1 MLFAVAT
8 AAGGQAFSK
17 LVSAAF
23 PCSGTIS
30 EVLLLYL
37 LLIGGR
43 SPACFRACP
52 ATRTVV
58 DCTSRSLNGTASLA
72 ANPEFR
78 RYPASCGER
87 LMTHVAAQLRR
98 PRWNIQS
105 MCPCTIRGRRG
116 PLGSAW
122 PEMGD
127 DGCNT
132 TSVVVAWRPDTCRI
146 TGFSEQ

>member
-52 ATRTVV
+52 AYAN
-58 DCTSRSLNGTASLA
+58 SRGLYI
-72 ANPEFR
+72 EI
-78 RYPASCGER
+78 
-87 LMTHVAAQLRR
+87 AQRHGIACCK
-98 PRWNIQS
+98 PRI
-105 MCPCTIRGRRG
+105 
-116 PLGSAW
+116 
-122 PEMGD
+122 
-127 DGCNT
+127 
-132 TSVVVAWRPDTCRI
+132 
-146 TGFSEQ
+146 